1 MGAVDAQPVTPRPRW
16 RSYLLLARLSNLPT
30 VWSNVLA
37 GAVLGGGTAD
47 EHLVIHLALAMS
59 ALYTGGMF
67 LNDAFDHAVDA
78 VTRPERPIPRKDV
91 SVGEATAVGGALLV
105 AGAGIIAVLLAPT
118 SAVLLWVLALTTA
131 ILVYDFHHKQNRF
144 APILMGLCRGLVYCV
159 VAAATG
165 VLSATVLTAAGA
177 LAAYVA
183 GLSVVARH
191 AGRYV
196 PGLIAAISLV
206 DAVVILAVSGRMALA
221 LLAVLAFALTL
232 LLQRFIPGD

>member
-1 MGAVDAQPVTPRPRW
+1 MGSVYTQPVNARPRW

-37 GAVLGGGTAD
+37 GYVLGGGTAD
-47 EHLVIHLALAMS
+47 EHLVIPLALAVS

-67 LNDAFDHAVDA
+67 LNDVFDHAVDA
-78 VTRPERPIPRKDV
+78 VVRPERPIPRRDV
-91 SVGEATAVGGALLV
+91 SVNEAAAVGGALLV
-105 AGAGIIAVLLAPT
+105 GGAGVIAVALAPT
-118 SAVLLWVLALTTA
+118 TAVFVWVLALSNA
-131 ILVYDFHHKQNRF
+131 ILLYDFRHKQNRF
-144 APILMGLCRGLVYCV
+144 APILMGLCRGLVYCL

-165 VLSATVLTAAGA
+165 VVSARVVVAAA
-177 LAAYVA
+177 VLAAYVA

-196 PGLIAAISLV
+196 PHLIAGISLV
-206 DAVVILAVSGRMALA
+206 DAVGILAISGRADFA
-221 LLAVLAFALTL
+221 LLAVAAFVLTL